1 MQNAEPVFYFSLPRL
16 LTRWRGGN
24 AARTELNG
32 REMNAVGLLM
42 HGIAFL
48 FAERMLAGGMAGWIQ
63 IALLL
68 PLAILVWICWLGALY
83 LIALLGKI
91 LRAVGLMRTLPNDRA
106 QGILIGVMISVF
118 AGVLLGQGSWPG
130 VIGALWLVT
139 AGMNLIAALCL
150 AGTRNGIAQPK

>member
-1 MQNAEPVFYFSLPRL
+1 MPNAEPVVYFSLLRL

-32 REMNAVGLLM
+32 REMNTVGLLM

-48 FAERMLAGGMAGWIQ
+48 FAERMLVGGMAGWIQ

-68 PLAILVWICWLGALY
+68 PLAILVWICWLWALY
-83 LIALLGKI
+83 LISLAVKI
-91 LRAVGLMRTLPNDRA
+91 LRAVGLMRALPNDRA
-106 QGILIGVMISVF
+106 QGILIGVMISSF
-118 AGVLLGQGSWPG
+118 AGVLVWQGSWPG
-130 VIGALWLVT
+130 VIGALWLV
-139 AGMNLIAALCL
+139 AVGLNLIAALCL